1 MSIQLSI
8 PGKET
13 SSAAAKAAVRG
24 GSIAQPQGNNV
35 VDTHLLDAVKELGTF
50 DVSSLARE
58 SQPEPSKREVQ
69 ADDIIEF
76 VLDSGISIWTS
87 VAAYQEQQQRILRS
101 RAQSTELTINPD
113 LGSQMTSRGVMSD
126 VKAQAV
132 QLLRLEKDEV
142 WETAKNPTNWSDNP
156 TNWPEWISR
165 YGFKTFEEL
174 GAQLAAKLIVWL
186 IEQKVFAKRPSGL
199 YRWVKNQK
207 EEDQPIGPDSIAVDK
222 PLLLFIHGTGSSTQG
237 SFGALHSEAAHS
249 EWEKLTQTFAEQIY
263 AFEHRTLSASPIDNA
278 LVLAKAL
285 PEGANL
291 SIVSH
296 SRGGLVADLLCLQNL
311 PADALNHYNRHNDA
325 AKKVD
330 THKIDTYDREQLAE
344 LARVL
349 KSKAFRIKRLIR
361 VASPSQGTLLA
372 SENSDQFLSILT
384 SLIGLIPIL
393 GQSPIYQVTK
403 RITLEAIKQ
412 RWDSTQIPGIE
423 AMIPSS
429 PLVALLNNPEVRAA
443 GDLGVIAGD
452 IEGLGWFKRLGVFI
466 SDAFIY
472 ESGDND
478 LVVNTD
484 SMLQGM
490 RRSESSRYVFDK
502 GADVSHFRYFE
513 NTRTRRLIVQALSQ
527 LNSVWPPEFLSLEE
541 GRVELVPTLRA
552 MQKRSG
558 SNQPV
563 VFVLPGIMGSE
574 LKAGDTDVWLNYLRI
589 IQGDLDK
596 LVIGAPAVTVTGLVG
611 SYYRKLCSSL
621 SDSHEVIPFG
631 YDWRRSIKQAAALLA
646 KEVERAVNRTD
657 QPVRFVAHSMG
668 GLVVRRFIQDFPDL
682 WDTLC
687 QRKGARVL
695 MLGTPN
701 HGSFDIVASLAG
713 VAKTIKHLALL
724 DFDHS
729 LEKVVKIIAEFQ
741 GALELLPKDNEL
753 SYFTMQEWNKLSPC
767 APSKVKLED
776 KALGAAKSV
785 VEDLHE
791 EIPHVECI
799 RYVAGQASRTLS
811 GVRIES
817 DELVFQATTAGD
829 GRVTYESGRLP
840 NVPMWYAEAEH
851 GDLSSYS
858 AAFPAYRELLE
869 QGETTLLP
877 MSPPISRGA
886 EEAFDVTPEPV
897 LYPTPEAFEAGLLGR
912 RTQLALHHQ
921 STNTLRVSVRHGDLS
936 DTQHPIMVSHY
947 ESDTIAGPEK
957 VADNLVG
964 GALSERYRLGRYPG
978 RIGTVAVALAQQNQ
992 FQRNQAIQHGAIV
1005 IGLGRWGELTPT
1017 RLTQVVQQAVLEYAL
1032 HVAQCRDKINHPD
1045 GGGLTICSLLI
1056 GSNTSANI
1064 AVEDSVNAIVRGVVL
1079 ANRALLE
1086 KDEKTPHIAHIEFV
1100 ELYLD
1105 AAVDAVKATKRLN
1118 ERIERELDV
1127 QLTVDRWL
1135 TKGQRSQI
1143 RLVSPGG
1150 RGYWRRWTISAVP
1163 IEPNGVPHQLPS
1175 VLRDRLRKA
1184 LERPETQDPLLTEML
1199 MTMVYQQSVR
1209 ENHGA
1214 HQLKFLALSDRA
1226 RAEATV
1232 QATQPELVGQLLKQ
1246 ITRKTVYAQ
1255 DLSKTLFELLIPIDL
1270 KDNLLNQD
1278 RIVLIVDDVTA
1289 NYPWELMAEDE
1300 RPLCIRMGMI
1310 RQLEL
1315 NDYDAHVRDTTAK
1328 VAYVLGNP
1336 ATPAEFPPLENARI
1350 EADKVAAL
1358 LIKTKFTVT
1367 QTPNQA
1373 GAMQVFNDLF
1383 AAPYRII
1390 HIAGHGYYDESALG
1404 STGARAGVVLN
1415 GGVFIT
1421 AAEIAK
1427 LDPIPELVFL
1437 NCCYLGQIDQATGN
1451 QHLNQP
1457 YHKLAASISREL
1469 IRRGVRAVIAAGWPV
1484 DDEAAALFAEAFYGY
1499 LLKGQSFGVSV
1510 WQARKD
1516 TWETHQ
1522 NSNTWGAYQAYGDP
1536 DFRLYPV
1543 SECHDADQDGP
1554 VCADELLIELDHL
1567 ATQDDAEKFVQAVKQ
1582 LQKKSS
1588 AEWFKQANVQE
1599 RLGKLYGNLGQ
1610 FSEAKRYY
1618 QDAINAEGDEER
1630 PTLRAVEQF
1639 MNFKVRAAEKEAG
1652 KKQGLKQLDEAIEYG
1667 EHLLKIG
1674 ETSER
1679 LSIMGSAYKR
1689 LAELEESKKQITNWL
1704 EKASGYYHRAEQRQQ
1719 ALNTPD
1725 PYPMMNALML
1735 DVILGKLKKGDADVQ
1750 SKFTKGQLMAQ
1761 GRFSLYH
1768 SVWDAIMV
1776 ADFALIQ
1783 AYWSGSFEQT
1793 DGQKDVKS
1801 LITQY
1806 HQAFTEGNANAK
1818 ERDSACKQISF
1829 LIDMLEKLKPEPS
1842 SKKTIQALKE
1852 IRTAL
1857 SSTAIG

>member
-8 PGKET
+8 TGKKT
-13 SSAAAKAAVRG
+13 SSTTTKTTVRG
-24 GSIAQPQGNNV
+24 GSVAQQSDDV

-50 DVSSLARE
+50 DVSPLARE
-58 SQPEPSKREVQ
+58 SQPEPSKQEVR

-87 VAAYQEQQQRILRS
+87 VAAYQQQQQRITRT
-101 RAQSTELTINPD
+101 RAQSTELKINPD
-113 LGSQMTSRGVMSD
+113 LGSQMTSRGVVSD
-126 VKAQAV
+126 VKAQAI
-132 QLLRLEKDEV
+132 QLLRLEPDEI
-142 WETAKNPTNWSDNP
+142 WEAAKNPA
-156 TNWPEWISR
+156 NWPDWISQ
-165 YGFKTFEEL
+165 YGFKAFEQI

-186 IEQKVFAKRPSGL
+186 IEQKAFAKHPSGL
-199 YRWVKNQK
+199 YCWVKNPK
-207 EEDQPIGPDSIAVDK
+207 EEDHPVEPESIAVDK

-237 SFGALHSEAAHS
+237 SFGALHSSEAIP
-249 EWEKLTQTFAEQIY
+249 EWENLTQTFAGRIY
-263 AFEHRTLSASPIDNA
+263 AFEHPTLSVSPIDNA
-278 LVLAKAL
+278 LALAKAL
-285 PEGANL
+285 PEGADL

-296 SRGGLVADLLCLQNL
+296 SRGGLVADLLCLQSL
-311 PADALNHYNRHNDA
+311 SADVLSRYNRCNDA
-325 AKKVD
+325 FKE
-330 THKIDTYDREQLAE
+330 IDAYDREQLTE

-349 KSKAFRIKRLIR
+349 KNKAFRIKRLIR
-361 VASPSQGTLLA
+361 VASPSRGTLLA

-384 SLIGLIPIL
+384 SLIGLIPL
-393 GQSPIYQVTK
+393 FGQSPIYQVTK

-412 RWDSTQIPGIE
+412 RWDPTQIPGIE

-429 PLVALLNNPEVRAA
+429 PLIALLNNPEAQAV

-452 IEGLGWFKRLGVFI
+452 IEGSGWFKRLGVFI
-466 SDAFIY
+466 SDTFIY

-502 GADVSHFRYFE
+502 GTDVSHFHYFK
-513 NTRTRRLIVQALSQ
+513 NIRTRRLIVQALSQ
-527 LNSVWPPEFLSLEE
+527 SNSMWPLEFRSLEE
-541 GRVELVPTLRA
+541 GRIELVPTLRA
-552 MQKRSG
+552 MQKRDG

-574 LKAGDTDVWLNYLRI
+574 LKVGDTDVWLNYPRLFL
-589 IQGDLDK
+589 GDLGK
-596 LVIGAPAVTVTGLVG
+596 LVISAPDVTVTGLVG

-713 VAKTIKHLALL
+713 VAKTIKQLALL

-729 LEKVVKIIAEFQ
+729 LKKVVAIIAEFQ
-741 GALELLPKDNEL
+741 GALELLPKDNQL

-767 APSKVKLED
+767 APSEVQLTA
-776 KALGAAKSV
+776 KALGAAKSA

-791 EIPHVECI
+791 TIPHAECI

-817 DELVFQATTAGD
+817 NELVFQATTAGD

-877 MSPPISRGA
+877 VSPPVSRGS
-886 EEAFDVTPEPV
+886 EETFDVTPEPV

-912 RTQLALHHQ
+912 RTALTLRHQ
-921 STNTLRVSVRHGDLS
+921 PTHTLRVSVRHGDLKG
-936 DTQHPIMVSHY
+936 TQYPIMVSHY

-992 FQRNQAIQHGAIV
+992 FQQNQAIQHGAIV

-1017 RLTQVVQQAVLEYAL
+1017 RLTQVVQQAGLEYAL
-1032 HVAQCRDKINHPD
+1032 HVAQCRNKIDHSD
-1045 GGGLTICSLLI
+1045 SSGLTICSLLI

-1064 AVEDSVNAIVRGVVL
+1064 AVEDSVNAIVRGIVL

-1086 KDEKTPHIAHIEFV
+1086 KDETTPHIAHIEFV

-1105 AAVDAVKATKRLN
+1105 AAVDAVKATNRLKV
-1118 ERIERELDV
+1118 RIERELNA
-1127 QLTVDRWL
+1127 QLSVDPWL
-1135 TKGQRSQI
+1135 TKGQGSKT
-1143 RLVSPGG
+1143 RLVSPSG

-1163 IEPNGVPHQLPS
+1163 IESAGVPHQLPA

-1184 LERPETQDPLLTEML
+1184 LEQPETQDPLLTEML

-1209 ENHGA
+1209 ENHSA

-1246 ITRKTVYAQ
+1246 ITRETVYAQ

-1270 KDNLLNQD
+1270 KNSLLSQD

-1289 NYPWELMAEDE
+1289 NYPWELMAEDGQ
-1300 RPLCIRMGMI
+1300 PLCIRMGMI

-1315 NDYDAHVRDTTAK
+1315 SDYDAHIRDTTTKA
-1328 VAYVLGNP
+1328 AYVLGNP
-1336 ATPAEFPPLENARI
+1336 ETPVEFPALENARI
-1350 EADKVAAL
+1350 EADKVATL
-1358 LIKTKFTVT
+1358 LKTKFTVT

-1373 GAMQVFNDLF
+1373 GAMRVFNDLF
-1383 AAPYRII
+1383 AVPYRII
-1390 HIAGHGYYDESALG
+1390 HIAGHGYYDENALG

-1437 NCCYLGQIDQATGN
+1437 NCCYLGQIDQTTGN
-1451 QHLNQP
+1451 QRLNQP

-1499 LLKGQSFGVSV
+1499 LLKGQSFGISV
-1510 WQARKD
+1510 FEARKD
-1516 TWETHQ
+1516 TWEKHR

-1567 ATQDDAEKFVQAVKQ
+1567 ATQGDGEKFAQAVKQ
-1582 LQKKSS
+1582 LQKDSS
-1588 AEWFKQANVQE
+1588 VEWFKQANVQE
-1599 RLGKLYGNLGQ
+1599 RLGKIYGNFKQ
-1610 FSEAKRYY
+1610 FPEAIRYY
-1618 QDAINAEGDEER
+1618 QGAISAEGDEER

-1639 MNFKVRAAEKEAG
+1639 INLRVRAVKREADKEL
-1652 KKQGLKQLDEAIEYG
+1652 GLRSLNEAIKYG
-1667 EHLLKIG
+1667 EHLLEIG

-1679 LSIMGSAYKR
+1679 LCIMGSAYKR
-1689 LAELEESKKQITNWL
+1689 LAEVEVGKKQITNWL
-1704 EKASGYYHRAEQRQQ
+1704 KKASEYYHRAEQRQQ

-1725 PYPMMNALML
+1725 PYPMVNALII

-1761 GRFSLYH
+1761 SRFRLNR

-1776 ADFALIQ
+1776 VDFALIQ

-1793 DGQKDVKS
+1793 DKQKNVKS

-1806 HQAFTEGNANAK
+1806 HQAFTESNANAK
-1818 ERDSACKQISF
+1818 ERDSACGQLSF
-1829 LIDMLEKLKPEPS
+1829 LIDMLEKLKPES

-1857 SSTAIG
+1857 SSVAIG

>member
-8 PGKET
+8 PGKKIP
-13 SSAAAKAAVRG
+13 SAAAKATIRG
-24 GSIAQPQGNNV
+24 GSLAQQQGNNV

-50 DVSSLARE
+50 DVSPLARE
-58 SQPEPSKREVQ
+58 SQPEPSKQEVR

-87 VAAYQEQQQRILRS
+87 VAAYQQQQQRITRT
-101 RAQSTELTINPD
+101 RAQSTELKINPD
-113 LGSQMTSRGVMSD
+113 LGSQIASRGVVSD
-126 VKAQAV
+126 VKAQSI
-132 QLLRLEKDEV
+132 QLLRLEPDEI
-142 WETAKNPTNWSDNP
+142 WEAAKNPA
-156 TNWPEWISR
+156 NWPDWISQ
-165 YGFKTFEEL
+165 YGFKAFEQI

-186 IEQKVFAKRPSGL
+186 IEQKAFAKHPSGL
-199 YRWVKNQK
+199 YHWVKKQK
-207 EEDQPIGPDSIAVDK
+207 EEDHPIGSESIAVDK

-237 SFGALHSEAAHS
+237 SFGALHLDVAHS
-249 EWEKLTQTFAEQIY
+249 EWEMLTQIFAERIY
-263 AFEHRTLSASPIDNA
+263 AFEHPTLSASPIDNA

-285 PEGANL
+285 PEGADL

-296 SRGGLVADLLCLQNL
+296 SRGGLVADLLCLQNIS
-311 PADALNHYNRHNDA
+311 ADALNRYNRHNDA
-325 AKKVD
+325 FKE
-330 THKIDTYDREQLAE
+330 IDAHDREQLAE

-349 KSKAFRIKRLIR
+349 KSKVFRIKRLIR

-384 SLIGLIPIL
+384 SLIGLIPFL

-412 RWDSTQIPGIE
+412 RWDPTQIPGIE

-429 PLVALLNNPEVRAA
+429 PLVALLNNPEARAA

-452 IEGLGWFKRLGVFI
+452 IEGSGWFKRLGVFI
-466 SDAFIY
+466 SDTFIY

-484 SMLQGM
+484 SMLQGL

-513 NTRTRRLIVQALSQ
+513 NIRTRRLIVQALSQ
-527 LNSVWPPEFLSLEE
+527 LNSVWPPEFRSLEE

-552 MQKRSG
+552 MQKRDG

-574 LKAGDTDVWLNYLRI
+574 LKVGDTDVWLNYPRLFL
-589 IQGDLDK
+589 GDLDK
-596 LVIGAPAVTVTGLVG
+596 LVISAPAVTVTGLIG

-646 KEVERAVNRTD
+646 KEVERTVNRTD
-657 QPVRFVAHSMG
+657 QPIRFVAHSMG

-713 VAKTIKHLALL
+713 VAKTIKQLALL

-877 MSPPISRGA
+877 MSPPALRGRL
-886 EEAFDVTPEPV
+886 EETFDVTPEPV

-912 RTQLALHHQ
+912 RTKLTLHHQ
-921 STNTLRVSVRHGDLS
+921 STNTLRVSVRHGDLR

-957 VADNLVG
+957 VADSLVG

-1017 RLTQVVQQAVLEYAL
+1017 RLTQVVQQAGLEYAL
-1032 HVAQCRDKINHPD
+1032 HVAQCRDKINHAD
-1045 GGGLTICSLLI
+1045 SGGLTICSLLI

-1064 AVEDSVNAIVRGVVL
+1064 AVEDSVNAIMRGIVL

-1105 AAVDAVKATKRLN
+1105 AAVDAVKATNRLKT
-1118 ERIERELDV
+1118 RIERELNA
-1127 QLTVDRWL
+1127 QLTVDPWL
-1135 TKGQRSQI
+1135 TKGQGSKT
-1143 RLVSPGG
+1143 RLVSPSG

-1163 IEPNGVPHQLPS
+1163 IEPAGVPHQLPA
-1175 VLRDRLRKA
+1175 VLKDRLRKA

-1246 ITRKTVYAQ
+1246 ITRETVYAH

-1270 KDNLLNQD
+1270 KNSLLSQD

-1289 NYPWELMAEDE
+1289 NYPWELMAEDGQ
-1300 RPLCIRMGMI
+1300 PLCIRMGMI

-1315 NDYDAHVRDTTAK
+1315 NDYDAHVRDTTTK

-1336 ATPAEFPPLENARI
+1336 ATPAEFPSLENARI
-1350 EADKVAAL
+1350 EADKIAAL
-1358 LIKTKFTVT
+1358 LKTKFTVT

-1404 STGARAGVVLN
+1404 STGGRAGVVLN

-1451 QHLNQP
+1451 QRLNQP

-1516 TWETHQ
+1516 TWEKHR

-1582 LQKKSS
+1582 LQEQSS

-1599 RLGKLYGNLGQ
+1599 RLGKFYGNFGQ
-1610 FSEAKRYY
+1610 FSEAIRYY
-1618 QDAINAEGDEER
+1618 RDAIHNEGDEEK

-1639 MNFKVRAAEKEAG
+1639 INFKVRAAEKEAD
-1652 KKQGLKQLDEAIEYG
+1652 KKLGLKLLVEAIKYG
-1667 EHLLKIG
+1667 EHLLEIG

-1679 LSIMGSAYKR
+1679 LCIMGSAYKR

-1704 EKASGYYHRAEQRQQ
+1704 KKASGYYHRAEQLQQ

-1725 PYPMMNALML
+1725 PYPMVNALVL
-1735 DVILGKLKKGDADVQ
+1735 DVILGELKKGDVDVQ

-1761 GRFSLYH
+1761 SRFSLYH

-1783 AYWSGSFEQT
+1783 AYWSGSFEQM
-1793 DGQKDVKS
+1793 DRQKDVTL

-1806 HQAFTEGNANAK
+1806 HQAFMEGNANAK
-1818 ERDSACKQISF
+1818 ERDSACKQLSF
-1829 LIDMLEKLKPEPS
+1829 LIDMLEKLKSESS

-1852 IRTAL
+1852 MRTAL
-1857 SSTAIG
+1857 SSAAID

>member
-8 PGKET
+8 PGKKI
-13 SSAAAKAAVRG
+13 SSVTAKAAVRG
-24 GSIAQPQGNNV
+24 GSIAQQQSNNV

-50 DVSSLARE
+50 DVSPLARE
-58 SQPEPSKREVQ
+58 SQPEPSKQEVR

-87 VAAYQEQQQRILRS
+87 VAAYQEQQQRILRT
-101 RAQSTELTINPD
+101 RTQSTELTINPD

-126 VKAQAV
+126 VKAQVV
-132 QLLRLEKDEV
+132 QLLRLEADEIG
-142 WETAKNPTNWSDNP
+142 EAAKNPA
-156 TNWPEWISR
+156 NWPDWIKQ
-165 YGFKTFEEL
+165 YGFKAFEEL
-174 GAQLAAKLIVWL
+174 GARLAAKLIVWL
-186 IEQKVFAKRPSGL
+186 IEQKAFAKRPSGL
-199 YRWVKNQK
+199 YRWVKNQQ
-207 EEDQPIGPDSIAVDK
+207 EEDHPIGLESIAVDK

-237 SFGALHSEAAHS
+237 SFGALHLEAAQS
-249 EWEKLTQTFAEQIY
+249 EWEMLTQTFAERIY
-263 AFEHRTLSASPIDNA
+263 AFEHPTLSASPIDNA
-278 LVLAKAL
+278 LMLAKAL

-311 PADALNHYNRHNDA
+311 SADALNRYNRHNGA
-325 AKKVD
+325 AKQ
-330 THKIDTYDREQLAE
+330 IDAYDREQLAE
-344 LARVL
+344 LDRIL
-349 KSKAFRIKRLIR
+349 KRKAFRIKRLIR

-412 RWDSTQIPGIE
+412 RWDPEQIPGIE

-429 PLVALLNNPEVRAA
+429 PLVALLNNPEARAA

-452 IEGLGWFKRLGVFI
+452 IEGSGWFKRLGIFI
-466 SDAFIY
+466 SDTFLY
-472 ESGDND
+472 ENGDND

-513 NTRTRRLIVQALSQ
+513 NIRTRRLIVRALSQ
-527 LNSVWPPEFLSLEE
+527 SDSWPPEFRLLEE
-541 GRVELVPTLRA
+541 DRIELVPTLRA

-574 LKAGDTDVWLNYLRI
+574 LKAGDTDVWLNYPRLFL
-589 IQGDLDK
+589 GDLDK
-596 LVIGAPAVTVTGLVG
+596 LVISAPDVVVTGLVG

-646 KEVERAVNRTD
+646 KEVERTVSRTD

-713 VAKTIKHLALL
+713 VAKTIKQLALL

-753 SYFTMQEWNKLSPC
+753 SYFTMQEWDKLSPC
-767 APSKVKLED
+767 APSNVKLKD
-776 KALGAAKSV
+776 QALGAAKSV
-785 VEDLHE
+785 VGDLHE
-791 EIPHVECI
+791 EISHVECI

-817 DELVFQATTAGD
+817 GELVFQATTAGD

-877 MSPPISRGA
+877 MSPPALRGRL
-886 EEAFDVTPEPV
+886 EETFDVIPEPV

-912 RTQLALHHQ
+912 RTQLTLHHQ

-1017 RLTQVVQQAVLEYAL
+1017 RLTQVVQQAGLEYAL

-1064 AVEDSVNAIVRGVVL
+1064 AVEDSVNAIVRGIVL

-1105 AAVDAVKATKRLN
+1105 AAVDAVKATNRLK

-1163 IEPNGVPHQLPS
+1163 IEPVGVPHQLPA
-1175 VLRDRLRKA
+1175 VLKDRLRKA
-1184 LERPETQDPLLTEML
+1184 LERPGTQDPLLTEML
-1199 MTMVYQQSVR
+1199 MTMVYQQSLR
-1209 ENHGA
+1209 ENHGV

-1246 ITRKTVYAQ
+1246 ITRETVNAH

-1289 NYPWELMAEDE
+1289 NYPWELMAEDGE
-1300 RPLCIRMGMI
+1300 PLCIRMGMI

-1328 VAYVLGNP
+1328 AAYVLGNP
-1336 ATPAEFPPLENARI
+1336 ATPAEFPALESAWI
-1350 EADKVAAL
+1350 EADKVAEL
-1358 LIKTKFTVT
+1358 LKKKFTVT

-1373 GAMQVFNDLF
+1373 GAMRVFNDLF
-1383 AAPYRII
+1383 AEPYRII
-1390 HIAGHGYYDESALG
+1390 HIAGHGYYDENALG

-1437 NCCYLGQIDQATGN
+1437 NCCYLGQIDQTIGN
-1451 QHLNQP
+1451 QRLNQP

-1484 DDEAAALFAEAFYGY
+1484 DDQAAAFFAEAFYGY

-1510 WQARKD
+1510 LDARKD
-1516 TWETHQ
+1516 TKEKHQ

-1536 DFRLYPV
+1536 DFRLDAV
-1543 SECHDADQDGP
+1543 SECRDADQDGP

-1582 LQKKSS
+1582 LEKQSS
-1588 AEWFKQANVQE
+1588 TEWFKQANVQE
-1599 RLGKLYGNLGQ
+1599 HLGKFYGNFGQ
-1610 FSEAKRYY
+1610 FSEAIQYY
-1618 QDAINAEGDEER
+1618 QDAINNEGDEEK

-1639 MNFKVRAAEKEAG
+1639 INFRVRAAKKEAD
-1652 KKQGLKQLDEAIEYG
+1652 KKQGLKLLDKAREYG
-1667 EHLLKIG
+1667 KHLLGIG

-1689 LAELEESKKQITNWL
+1689 SAELEEGKNKKQITNYL
-1704 EKASGYYHRAEQRQQ
+1704 KEASSYYHQAERRQQ
-1719 ALNTPD
+1719 ALSTPN
-1725 PYPMMNALML
+1725 PYPMMNALMI

-1750 SKFTKGQLMAQ
+1750 SKLIKGQLMAQ
-1761 GRFSLYH
+1761 SRFKLYR

-1783 AYWSGSFEQT
+1783 AYWSGSFEQA
-1793 DGQKDVKS
+1793 DRQKDVKL

-1818 ERDSACKQISF
+1818 ERDSACKQLSF
-1829 LIDMLEKLKPEPS
+1829 LIDMLEKLKSESS
-1842 SKKTIQALKE
+1842 SKRTIQALKE

>member
-8 PGKET
+8 PGKKI
-13 SSAAAKAAVRG
+13 SSTTAKAAIRG
-24 GSIAQPQGNNV
+24 GSIAQQQNNV

-50 DVSSLARE
+50 DVSPLARE
-58 SQPEPSKREVQ
+58 SQPEPSKQEVR

-87 VAAYQEQQQRILRS
+87 VAAYQQQQQRITRT
-101 RAQSTELTINPD
+101 RAQSTELKINPD
-113 LGSQMTSRGVMSD
+113 LGSQMTSRGVVSD
-126 VKAQAV
+126 VKAQAI
-132 QLLRLEKDEV
+132 QLLRLEPDEI
-142 WETAKNPTNWSDNP
+142 WEAAKNPA
-156 TNWPEWISR
+156 NWPDWISQ
-165 YGFKTFEEL
+165 YGFKAFEQI

-186 IEQKVFAKRPSGL
+186 IEQKAFAKHPSGL
-199 YRWVKNQK
+199 YRWVKKQK
-207 EEDQPIGPDSIAVDK
+207 EEDHPIEPESIAVDK

-237 SFGALHSEAAHS
+237 SFGALHSSEAIP
-249 EWEKLTQTFAEQIY
+249 EWENLTQTFAERIY
-263 AFEHRTLSASPIDNA
+263 AFEHPTLSVSPIDNA
-278 LVLAKAL
+278 LELAKAL
-285 PEGANL
+285 PEGADL

-296 SRGGLVADLLCLQNL
+296 SRGGLVADLLCLQDL
-311 PADALNHYNRHNDA
+311 SADVLNRYNRHNDA
-325 AKKVD
+325 AKEID
-330 THKIDTYDREQLAE
+330 THKIDTYDREHLAE
-344 LARVL
+344 LVRVL

-384 SLIGLIPIL
+384 SLIGLIPFL
-393 GQSPIYQVTK
+393 GQSPVYQVTK

-412 RWDSTQIPGIE
+412 RWDPTQIPGIE

-429 PLVALLNNPEVRAA
+429 PLVALLNNPEAQAA

-452 IEGLGWFKRLGVFI
+452 IEGSGWFKRLGVFI
-466 SDAFIY
+466 SDTFIY

-484 SMLQGM
+484 SMLQGL

-513 NTRTRRLIVQALSQ
+513 NIRTRRLVVQALSQ
-527 LNSVWPPEFLSLEE
+527 SNSVWPPEFRSLEE

-552 MQKRSG
+552 MQKRDG

-574 LKAGDTDVWLNYLRI
+574 LKVGDTDVWLNYPRLFL
-589 IQGDLDK
+589 GDLDK
-596 LVIGAPAVTVTGLVG
+596 LVISAPAVTVTGLVG

-646 KEVERAVNRTD
+646 KEVERTVNRTD

-701 HGSFDIVASLAG
+701 HGSFDIVASLVG
-713 VAKTIKHLALL
+713 VAKTIKQLALL

-729 LEKVVKIIAEFQ
+729 LKKVVAIIAEFQ

-753 SYFTMQEWNKLSPC
+753 SYFTMKEWDKLSLY
-767 APSKVKLED
+767 APSKVRLTD
-776 KALGAAKSV
+776 KVLSDAKSTM
-785 VEDLHE
+785 EDLHK

-877 MSPPISRGA
+877 MSPPALRGRL
-886 EEAFDVTPEPV
+886 EETFDVTPEPV

-912 RTQLALHHQ
+912 RTKLTLHHQ
-921 STNTLRVSVRHGDLS
+921 STNTLRVSVRHGDLR

-957 VADNLVG
+957 VADSLVG

-1017 RLTQVVQQAVLEYAL
+1017 RLTQVVQQAGLEYAL

-1045 GGGLTICSLLI
+1045 SGGLTICSLLI

-1064 AVEDSVNAIVRGVVL
+1064 AVEDSVNAIMRGIVL

-1086 KDEKTPHIAHIEFV
+1086 KDETTPHIAHIEFV

-1105 AAVDAVKATKRLN
+1105 AAVDAVKATNRLKT
-1118 ERIERELDV
+1118 RIERELNA
-1127 QLTVDRWL
+1127 QLTVDPWL
-1135 TKGQRSQI
+1135 TKGQGSKT
-1143 RLVSPGG
+1143 RLVSPSG

-1163 IEPNGVPHQLPS
+1163 IEPAGVPHQLPA
-1175 VLRDRLRKA
+1175 VLKDRLRKA

-1246 ITRKTVYAQ
+1246 ITRETVYAH

-1270 KDNLLNQD
+1270 KNSLLSQD

-1289 NYPWELMAEDE
+1289 NYPWELMAEDGQ
-1300 RPLCIRMGMI
+1300 PLCIRMGMI

-1315 NDYDAHVRDTTAK
+1315 NDYDAHVRDTTTK

-1336 ATPAEFPPLENARI
+1336 ATPAEFPSLENARI
-1350 EADKVAAL
+1350 EADKIAAL
-1358 LIKTKFTVT
+1358 LKTKFTVT

-1451 QHLNQP
+1451 QRLNQP

-1516 TWETHQ
+1516 TWEKHR

-1582 LQKKSS
+1582 LQEQSS

-1599 RLGKLYGNLGQ
+1599 RLGKFYGNFGQ
-1610 FSEAKRYY
+1610 FSEAIRYY
-1618 QDAINAEGDEER
+1618 RDAIHNEGDEEK

-1639 MNFKVRAAEKEAG
+1639 INFKVRAAEKEAD
-1652 KKQGLKQLDEAIEYG
+1652 KKLGLKLLVEAIKYG
-1667 EHLLKIG
+1667 EHLLEIG

-1679 LSIMGSAYKR
+1679 LSIMGSACKR
-1689 LAELEESKKQITNWL
+1689 LAELEEGKKQITNWL

-1725 PYPMMNALML
+1725 PYPMVNALML
-1735 DVILGKLKKGDADVQ
+1735 DVILGELKKGDADVQ
-1750 SKFTKGQLMAQ
+1750 SKLTKGQLMAQ
-1761 GRFSLYH
+1761 SRFMSYH
-1768 SVWDAIMV
+1768 HVWDAIMV

-1793 DGQKDVKS
+1793 DRQKDVKS

-1806 HQAFTEGNANAK
+1806 HQAFMEGNANAK
-1818 ERDSACKQISF
+1818 ERDSACKQLSF
-1829 LIDMLEKLKPEPS
+1829 LIDMLEKLKSESS

-1852 IRTAL
+1852 IRKAL
-1857 SSTAIG
+1857 SSTAID

>member
-8 PGKET
+8 PGKKT
-13 SSAAAKAAVRG
+13 SSATAKATIRG
-24 GSIAQPQGNNV
+24 GSLAQQQGNNV

-50 DVSSLARE
+50 DVSPLARE
-58 SQPEPSKREVQ
+58 SQPEPSKQEVR

-87 VAAYQEQQQRILRS
+87 VAAYQQQQQRILRT
-101 RAQSTELTINPD
+101 RTQSTELTINPD

-126 VKAQAV
+126 VKAQVV
-132 QLLRLEKDEV
+132 QLLRLEADEIG
-142 WETAKNPTNWSDNP
+142 EAAKNPA
-156 TNWPEWISR
+156 NWPDWIKQ
-165 YGFKTFEEL
+165 YGFKAFEEL
-174 GAQLAAKLIVWL
+174 GARLAAKLIVWL
-186 IEQKVFAKRPSGL
+186 IEQKAFAKRPSGL
-199 YRWVKNQK
+199 YRWVKNQQ
-207 EEDQPIGPDSIAVDK
+207 EEDHPIGSESIAVDK

-237 SFGALHSEAAHS
+237 SFGALHLDVAHS
-249 EWEKLTQTFAEQIY
+249 EWEMLTQTFAERIY
-263 AFEHRTLSASPIDNA
+263 AFEHPTLSVSPIDNA
-278 LVLAKAL
+278 LELAKAL
-285 PEGANL
+285 PEGADL

-296 SRGGLVADLLCLQNL
+296 SRGGLVADLLCLQDL
-311 PADALNHYNRHNDA
+311 SADVLNRYNRHNDA
-325 AKKVD
+325 AKEID
-330 THKIDTYDREQLAE
+330 THKIDTYDREHLAE
-344 LARVL
+344 LVRVL

-384 SLIGLIPIL
+384 SLIGLIPFL

-412 RWDSTQIPGIE
+412 RWDAEQIPGIE

-452 IEGLGWFKRLGVFI
+452 IEGSGWFKRLGVFI
-466 SDAFIY
+466 SDTFIY

-484 SMLQGM
+484 SMLQGL

-513 NTRTRRLIVQALSQ
+513 NIRTRRLVVQALSQ
-527 LNSVWPPEFLSLEE
+527 SNSVWPPEFRSLEE
-541 GRVELVPTLRA
+541 GRVELVPTLRT
-552 MQKRSG
+552 MQKRDG

-574 LKAGDTDVWLNYLRI
+574 LKVGDTDVWLNYPRLFL
-589 IQGDLDK
+589 GDLDK
-596 LVIGAPAVTVTGLVG
+596 LVISAPAVTVTGLVG

-646 KEVERAVNRTD
+646 KEVERTVNRTD

-713 VAKTIKHLALL
+713 VAKTIKQLALL

-767 APSKVKLED
+767 APSKVRLTD
-776 KALGAAKSV
+776 KVLSDAKSTM
-785 VEDLHE
+785 EDLHE

-877 MSPPISRGA
+877 LSPPVLRGRL
-886 EEAFDVTPEPV
+886 EETFDVTPESV

-912 RTQLALHHQ
+912 RAQLTLHPQPTNAL
-921 STNTLRVSVRHGDLS
+921 RISVRHGDLI

-957 VADNLVG
+957 VVDSLVD

-978 RIGTVAVALAQQNQ
+978 RIGTVAVALTQQ
-992 FQRNQAIQHGAIV
+992 NQAIQHGAIV

-1017 RLTQVVQQAVLEYAL
+1017 RLTQVVQQAGLEYAL
-1032 HVAQCRDKINHPD
+1032 HVAQLLGKNNHADKRE
-1045 GGGLTICSLLI
+1045 LTICSLLI

-1064 AVEDSVNAIVRGVVL
+1064 AVEDSVNAIVRGIML

-1086 KDEKTPHIAHIEFV
+1086 KNETMPYIAHIEFV
-1100 ELYLD
+1100 EIYQD
-1105 AAVDAVKATKRLN
+1105 AAADAVKAANRLKV
-1118 ERIERELDV
+1118 RIERELNA
-1127 QLTVDRWL
+1127 QLTVDPRL
-1135 TKGQRSQI
+1135 SKGWGSQT
-1143 RLVSPGG
+1143 RLGSPVG

-1163 IEPNGVPHQLPS
+1163 IEPAGVPHQLPA
-1175 VLRDRLRKA
+1175 VLKDRLHKA
-1184 LERPETQDPLLTEML
+1184 LEQPGTQDPLLTEML

-1246 ITRKTVYAQ
+1246 ITRETVYAH
-1255 DLSKTLFELLIPIDL
+1255 DLSKTLFELLVPIDL
-1270 KDNLLNQD
+1270 KDSLLNQD

-1289 NYPWELMAEDE
+1289 NYPWELMAEDGQ
-1300 RPLCIRMGMI
+1300 PLCIRMGMI

-1315 NDYDAHVRDTTAK
+1315 NDYDAHVRDTTTK

-1350 EADKVAAL
+1350 EADKIAAL
-1358 LIKTKFTVT
+1358 LKTQYTVT
-1367 QTPNQA
+1367 QAPNQA

-1404 STGARAGVVLN
+1404 STGARTGVVLN

-1421 AAEIAK
+1421 ATEIAK
-1427 LDPIPELVFL
+1427 LDPVPELVFL
-1437 NCCYLGQIDQATGN
+1437 NCCYLGQIDQTTGN
-1451 QHLNQP
+1451 QRLNQP

-1516 TWETHQ
+1516 TWEKHQ

-1536 DFRLYPV
+1536 DFRLYACHDVDQDEPV
-1543 SECHDADQDGP
+1543 S
-1554 VCADELLIELDHL
+1554 ADELLIELDRL
-1567 ATQDDAEKFVQAVKQ
+1567 ARQGDAKKFVQGVKQ
-1582 LQKKSS
+1582 LQERSPT
-1588 AEWFKQANVQE
+1588 EWFKQANVQE
-1599 RLGKLYGNLGQ
+1599 RLGKYYGNFGQ
-1610 FSEAKRYY
+1610 LSEAIRYY
-1618 QDAINAEGDEER
+1618 LDAIRNEGDEEK

-1639 MNFKVRAAEKEAG
+1639 INFKVRAAKKETD
-1652 KKQGLKQLDEAIEYG
+1652 KKLGSMLLGEAIEYG

-1689 LAELEESKKQITNWL
+1689 LAELEGSKKQITSWL
-1704 EKASGYYHRAEQRQQ
+1704 KKASGYYHRAEQRQQ
-1719 ALNTPD
+1719 TLNTPD
-1725 PYPMMNALML
+1725 PYPMVNALMI
-1735 DVILGKLKKGDADVQ
+1735 DVILGELKNDDVQ
-1750 SKFTKGQLMAQ
+1750 SKLTKGYLMAQ
-1761 GRFSLYH
+1761 TRFMLYH
-1768 SVWDAIMV
+1768 HVWDAIMV

-1793 DGQKDVKS
+1793 DSQKDVKS

-1806 HQAFTEGNANAK
+1806 HQAFMEGNANAK
-1818 ERDSACKQISF
+1818 ERDSACKQLSF
-1829 LIDMLEKLKPEPS
+1829 LIDMLEKLKSESS

-1852 IRTAL
+1852 IRKAL
-1857 SSTAIG
+1857 SSTAID